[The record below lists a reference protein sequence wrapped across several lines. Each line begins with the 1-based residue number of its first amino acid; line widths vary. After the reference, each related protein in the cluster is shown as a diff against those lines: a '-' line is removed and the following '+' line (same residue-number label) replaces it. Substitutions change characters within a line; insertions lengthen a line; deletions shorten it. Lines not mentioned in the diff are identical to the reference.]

1 MYGVECIADIEAD
14 FESTLAQCRA
24 VEKGTIWQNARRLR
38 LLGPVL
44 KVVAPLM

>member
-1 MYGVECIADIEAD
+1 MYGVECIAAIEAD
-14 FESTLAQCRA
+14 FAATQAKCRR
-24 VEKGTIWQNARRLR
+24 VEKETIWQNARRLR